1 MNNWEVYE
9 GDWKSGKR
17 EGKGVLKLP
26 TGSVYKGEFRDDKK
40 EGKGIY

>member
-17 EGKGVLKLP
+17 EGNEFIYEQLEKFIKAILKMI
-26 TGSVYKGEFRDDKK
+26 KEKEKEF
-40 EGKGIY
+40 